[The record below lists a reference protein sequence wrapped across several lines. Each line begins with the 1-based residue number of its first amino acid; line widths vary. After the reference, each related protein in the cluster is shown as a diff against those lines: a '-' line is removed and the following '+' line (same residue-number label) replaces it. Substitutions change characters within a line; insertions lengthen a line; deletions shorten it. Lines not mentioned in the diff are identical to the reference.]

1 MKTIEEIKQTVAE
14 NRGYDYWEEL
24 VEDYIYHG
32 HHKRLDMSIEGV
44 VNIYASQYREKIKV
58 LEVKVESYKEL
69 LEKFV
74 PEEKREV
81 TDK

>member
-1 MKTIEEIKQTVAE
+1 MKTVEEIKQTVAE

-24 VEDYIYHG
+24 VDDYIHHG
-32 HHKRLDMSIEGV
+32 YPKRLDMSIEGV
-44 VNIYASQYREKIKV
+44 VNIYASQYKEKVKV
-58 LEVKVESYKEL
+58 LEAKVEIYKEL